1 MLIVLM
7 LCAMLTHTASFVHGP
22 LNFSN
27 TFLSNLTPIN
37 PHFKPCSAQCYSTL
51 HHLYGPYF
59 TITQLSQQS
68 YSNKSTLQTPL
79 CTMILHTPS
88 FILFIL
94 HCNHTLLSVYKVYIL
109 YKSTLCT
116 INFIYKVTVL
126 LQTKFVHSRLMVHFG
141 SLVWHSGAVHTK
153 IDLSWIDLRSISV
166 RFEKVFTL
174 I

>member
-79 CTMILHTPS
+79 CTMLLHTPS
-88 FILFIL
+88 FIWSIL
-94 HCNHTLLSVYKVYIL
+94 HNHTLISAI
-109 YKSTLCT
+109 
-116 INFIYKVTVL
+116 L
-126 LQTKFVHSRLMVHFG
+126 LQLIHTSNSALYNDTPHSIIYI
-141 SLVWHSGAVHTK
+141 VHTSLQPHTF
-153 IDLSWIDLRSISV
+153 ISIQGLY
-166 RFEKVFTL
+166 T